1 MEKEINPTAESLPEE
16 NASVENISEKISTP
30 QEAEVKPKKV
40 RGRKARKALEAEI
53 AASKPTIY
61 INNVDI
67 FQRNLLVLPHV
78 NLTIQQGEF
87 VYLIGKT
94 GSGKS
99 SILKLLIADEKV
111 HNGEAWIAGYNL
123 ATIKKRHVPYLRRK
137 LGIVFQDYDGG
148 KNAKSSSI

>member
-30 QEAEVKPKKV
+30 QEADVKPKKV

-99 SILKLLIADEKV
+99 SILKLLIPDE
-111 HNGEAWIAGYNL
+111 
-123 ATIKKRHVPYLRRK
+123 
-137 LGIVFQDYDGG
+137 
-148 KNAKSSSI
+148 